1 MVHNPTHTSY
11 DKVYLEV
18 KIPYAAS
25 AAATKSVY
33 PTWMDVQSC
42 GNSGYD
48 LKAGKNENTG
58 TVTVKYNGILLGV
71 GAHMHAYAK
80 QLTLEDPTRKETVA
94 PLTAQPYP

>member
-1 MVHNPTHTSY
+1 MVHNTTDTSY
-11 DKVYLEV
+11 DKAYLEV
-18 KIPYAAS
+18 KIPYADS

-58 TVTVKYNGILLGV
+58 RVTVKYNGILLGV
-71 GAHMHAYAK
+71 IVH
-80 QLTLEDPTRKETVA
+80 VA
-94 PLTAQPYP
+94 ADAEQDAVVFNGDRSRVFVFAGF